1 MFKYAIII
9 LSLVL
14 ISACEYERI
23 EKVSTCDSNPI
34 MLTIQSIENTK
45 CGLNE
50 GIIVVNVEENQES
63 VEYSINGE
71 AFTTE
76 NIFINLGAGT
86 YTLVARAIATGCKSQ
101 ILTQE
106 ILNEGGLQIA
116 VANKEKNTC
125 GNANGRITVSQENG
139 VAPIQYQLNDGEF
152 QTNNT
157 FEGLGS
163 GIYQINAI
171 DAIGCESFIS
181 NIEISS
187 ETSLTDHVKPII
199 MVNCAV
205 SGCHNGSVSP
215 NLESKE
221 AIINNSNRI
230 KSRTGSGTMPPAGRT
245 DLTDEQI
252 NLIACWV
259 DEGALNN

>member
-23 EKVSTCDSNPI
+23 EKDSACDSNPI
-34 MLTIQSIENTK
+34 TLTIQSVENTE
-45 CGLNE
+45 CGLDE
-50 GIIVVNVEENQES
+50 GVIVVQAEDGQES
-63 VEYSINGE
+63 LVYSINGE
-71 AFTTE
+71 TFTTD
-76 NIFINLGAGT
+76 NIFRNLAAGT
-86 YTLVARAIATGCKSQ
+86 YNLVARDMATGCESQ
-101 ILTQE
+101 IQTQE
-106 ILNEGGLQIA
+106 ILNEGGLQIN
-116 VANKEKNTC
+116 VASLEKNTC
-125 GNANGRITVSQENG
+125 GNSNGRISVSQENG

-152 QTNNT
+152 QTDNI

-163 GIYQINAI
+163 GTYQINAI
-171 DAIGCESFIS
+171 DANGCESFIS

-187 ETSLTDHVKPII
+187 ETSLTDHVQPII

-221 AIINNSNRI
+221 AIINNSSRI

-245 DLTDEQI
+245 DLSDEQI

-259 DEGALNN
+259 DEGSLNN